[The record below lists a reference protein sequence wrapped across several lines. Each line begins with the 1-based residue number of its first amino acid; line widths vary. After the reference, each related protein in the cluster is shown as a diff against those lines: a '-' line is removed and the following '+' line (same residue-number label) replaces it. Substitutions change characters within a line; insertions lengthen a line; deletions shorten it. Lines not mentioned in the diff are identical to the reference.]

1 MRVARA
7 IMESLD
13 QVKDILTPK
22 INLQSKAQSLHT
34 DQPSQCA
41 NRATNR
47 VYNPDYH
54 TSVHG
59 AGHLWP
65 HPGIIL

>member
-7 IMESLD
+7 VMESLD
-13 QVKDILTPK
+13 QVRDILTPK
-22 INLQSKAQSLHT
+22 INLQSKAQSLRPGS
-34 DQPSQCA
+34 PSQRA

-47 VYNPDYH
+47 VYNSVYH

-59 AGHLWP
+59 AGHFWP